1 MAKVMLAKLTSKGQM
16 TIPQEFRTRLK
27 LEAGDYVLLRPVMG
41 GIFISKASVQPEAD
55 LEAAVR
61 ELASE
66 VLTPPPE
73 QQKPAPRSSHHAGGE
88 RKETTAEDRLGDA
101 QRRIAELTLAYL
113 ARTRDQGQEDADL
126 DADRIAQAIAEHYG
140 TEDIVEIIEEL
151 RGRGGG

>member
-16 TIPQEFRTRLK
+16 TIPQEFRSRLK

-66 VLTPPPE
+66 VLTSPPE
-73 QQKPAPRSSHHAGGE
+73 EEASAPRSSLHGEGE
-88 RKETTAEDRLGDA
+88 RNEGTADNPPADA
-101 QRRIAELTLAYL
+101 QRRIAELTLTYL
-113 ARTRDQGQEDADL
+113 GRKPEERPEDSDL
-126 DADRIAQAIAEHYG
+126 DPDRLAQAIAEHYG
-140 TEDIVEIIEEL
+140 TEDIVEIIEGL
-151 RGRGGG
+151 RGRGRG

>member
-16 TIPQEFRTRLK
+16 TIPQEFRSRLK

-55 LEAAVR
+55 LETAVR

-66 VLTPPPE
+66 VLTSPLE
-73 QQKPAPRSSHHAGGE
+73 GEGPAPRSSRDGGGE
-88 RKETTAEDRLGDA
+88 GKETTAENRPADV
-101 QRRIAELTLAYL
+101 QHRIAELTLAYL
-113 ARTRDQGQEDADL
+113 GRTPQQRVEDADL
-126 DADRIAQAIAEHYG
+126 DADRIAEAIAEHYG
-140 TEDIVEIIEEL
+140 TEDIVEIIEGL